1 MNASLKITW
10 NQTVKLKIFLFEN
23 TFETVN
29 IRNITLIIVAVE
41 NKFWINFV
49 TLSAETVS
57 PEFRLCK

>member
-10 NQTVKLKIFLFEN
+10 NQAVKLKIFLFEN
-23 TFETVN
+23 TYKTFN
-29 IRNITLIIVAVE
+29 IRNITLIVAVE